1 MKRNWSPLKEMLMS
15 NSIMADA
22 LAQLLIAKG
31 LMTEQEFYGKLKECK
46 TGTELGI
53 KMLEIAIRE
62 AQGKKIT
69 WVGIAANTL
78 LIIMKFAAGV
88 LGHSQAL
95 IADAVHS
102 ISDLFTD
109 FVVLLGLRFG
119 TKPPDE
125 THHFGHG
132 RIETIASAIVGI
144 GLIVVAV
151 FIGVSAAWNIY
162 HHVERRPNWMAIA
175 AAALSIG
182 VKEILYQ
189 YTVTVGRRIKS
200 QAVIANAWH
209 HRSDA
214 LSSVAVLIGV
224 TGAQIRPEWHIL
236 DAYAAL
242 LVSFF
247 IVKVGI
253 DVLGGAVKEF
263 ADTAPKPEVI
273 ARIRGCM
280 QAVEGVKGIH
290 DLKIRST
297 GGILEIQVHLEV
309 DKTLSIAEG
318 HFIINEARSCLK
330 SAVEDVGEVTVHLDP
345 V

>member
-1 MKRNWSPLKEMLMS
+1 MQGMKMHEIGTKE
-15 NSIMADA
+15 
-22 LAQLLIAKG
+22 
-31 LMTEQEFYGKLKECK
+31 T
-46 TGTELGI
+46 
-53 KMLEIAIRE
+53 
-62 AQGKKIT
+62 QGKRIT
-69 WVGIAANTL
+69 WVGIAANAL
-78 LIIMKFAAGV
+78 LIAMKFAAGG

-102 ISDLFTD
+102 ISDFFTD

-119 TKPPDE
+119 RKPPDE

-132 RIETIASAIVGI
+132 RIETIASAAVGVA
-144 GLIVVAV
+144 LIVVAL
-151 FIGVSAAWNIY
+151 FIGVSATWNIY
-162 HHVERRPNWMAIA
+162 HHVERRPTWIAIA
-175 AAALSIG
+175 AAAISIV
-182 VKEILYQ
+182 VKEILYR
-189 YTVTVGRRIKS
+189 YTVIVGRRIRS

-224 TGAQIRPEWHIL
+224 TGAQIRPGWHIL

-253 DVLGGAVKEF
+253 DVLGGAMREF
-263 ADTAPKPEVI
+263 ADTAPKPEI
-273 ARIRGCM
+273 IERIRGCI

-290 DLKIRST
+290 DLKVRST
-297 GGILEIQVHLEV
+297 GGIFEIQVHLEG
-309 DKTLSIAEG
+309 DKTLSVAEG
-318 HFIINEARSCLK
+318 HLIINEARSCLR
-330 SAVEDVGEVTVHLDP
+330 AEMEDVGEITVHIDP

>member
-1 MKRNWSPLKEMLMS
+1 MALKVRVIER
-15 NSIMADA
+15 
-22 LAQLLIAKG
+22 K
-31 LMTEQEFYGKLKECK
+31 
-46 TGTELGI
+46 
-53 KMLEIAIRE
+53 E

-69 WVGIAANTL
+69 WVGIATNIL
-78 LIIMKFAAGV
+78 LIAMKFTAGG

-95 IADAVHS
+95 IADAIHS
-102 ISDLFTD
+102 ISDFFTD

-119 TKPPDE
+119 RKPPDE

-132 RIETIASAIVGI
+132 RIETIASAVVGVA
-144 GLIVVAV
+144 LIVVAV
-151 FIGVSAAWNIY
+151 FIGVSATWNIY
-162 HHVERRPNWMAIA
+162 HHVERRPTWIAIA
-175 AAALSIG
+175 AAAISIV
-182 VKEILYQ
+182 VKEILYR
-189 YTVTVGRRIKS
+189 YTVIVGRRIRS

-224 TGAQIRPEWHIL
+224 TGAQIRPGWHIL

-253 DVLGGAVKEF
+253 DVLGGAMREF

-273 ARIRGCM
+273 GRIRGCI
-280 QAVEGVKGIH
+280 QSVEGVKGIH
-290 DLKIRST
+290 DLKVRST
-297 GGILEIQVHLEV
+297 GGIFEIQVHLEV
-309 DKTLSIAEG
+309 DKSLSIAEG
-318 HFIINEARSCLK
+318 HLIINEARSCLR
-330 SAVEDVGEVTVHLDP
+330 AEMENVGEITVHIDP